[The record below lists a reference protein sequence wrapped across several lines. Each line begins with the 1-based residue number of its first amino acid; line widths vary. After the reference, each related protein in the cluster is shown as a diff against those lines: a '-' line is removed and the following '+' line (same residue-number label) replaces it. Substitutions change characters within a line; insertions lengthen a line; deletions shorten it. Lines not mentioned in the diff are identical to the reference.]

1 MLKGGSAGLTIT
13 YQVPGLSPLSVATVE
28 DDGLLRQAGQL
39 ALEQAEE
46 RAAAI
51 ASEDPV
57 MGMLQ
62 AAEVRRL
69 RAALSVLIPGF
80 RPPSTLRANL
90 Q

>member
-1 MLKGGSAGLTIT
+1 MGSLTIT
-13 YQVPGLSPLSVATVE
+13 YQAPGQRPLSVATIE
-28 DDGLLRQAGQL
+28 DEGLLRQAAQL
-39 ALEQAEE
+39 ALEQAEQ
-46 RAAAI
+46 RAAAV

-69 RAALSVLIPGF
+69 RAALSILVPGF
-80 RPPSTLRANL
+80 AVSAVSADAV